1 MEERKPIPTLK
12 QPPPGRLWWWL
23 VPLVLLFVA
32 VDVGLWLVISL
43 NKSGPFKS
51 PAQFLLAGAL
61 IGQFGLCCALRL
73 RFESKRWWAYAGMIV
88 LVIAAIFLVSVTVPI
103 TNRRQAVVAT
113 AMGTIFLAIY
123 CHVPIALRRGYY
135 RVNKARQFTIGHL
148 IGACVVAASLFSVS
162 AKLET
167 IIPLAIAV
175 LVVGLPTIVATMSLA
190 RDDLSDKYSANIMTS
205 MLVLISILVCI
216 GSIYAVFPMLLVA
229 AQSACLWL
237 GGLVLMTAPGE
248 YSEKEVQGLPKSISA
263 SHQDESLASDKNTDP
278 DFH

>member
-1 MEERKPIPTLK
+1 MEERNPIPTLK
-12 QPPPGRLWWWL
+12 RTTPGRLWWWL

-43 NKSGPFKS
+43 NKIGPFKS

-113 AMGTIFLAIY
+113 AMGATFLAIY
-123 CHVPIALRRGYY
+123 CHVPIALQRGYY

-162 AKLET
+162 AKLDT

-175 LVVGLPTIVATMSLA
+175 FVAGLPTIVATMSLA
-190 RDDLSDKYSANIMTS
+190 RDDFSDKYNANLMAS
-205 MLVLISILVCI
+205 MLVLIAILVCI
-216 GSIYAVFPMLLVA
+216 GPIYTIFPMLLVA
-229 AQSACLWL
+229 AQGACLWL
-237 GGLVLMTAPGE
+237 GGLVLRTAPSE
-248 YSEKEVQGLPKSISA
+248 YSAKEVQGLPKSISDLPVEEEGWKEK
-263 SHQDESLASDKNTDP
+263 SR
-278 DFH
+278 